1 MHLVIL
7 LLAFLAFFIY
17 LTLGAR
23 NDPEKR
29 KLFYLFVLID
39 LWLAAVFAAVMGPA
53 SYWFGTSLTEAQLG
67 LPILTSLAIMA
78 VGWGLLFPCGIY
90 YAGKLKA

>member
-7 LLAFLAFFIY
+7 LLAALAFFVY

-23 NDPEKR
+23 RDPQKR

-39 LWLAAVFAAVMGPA
+39 LWLSAVFLYLVVSAV
-53 SYWFGTSLTEAQLG
+53 LH
-67 LPILTSLAIMA
+67 
-78 VGWGLLFPCGIY
+78 
-90 YAGKLKA
+90 

>member
-7 LLAFLAFFIY
+7 LLAALAFFVY

-23 NDPEKR
+23 RDPDKR

-39 LWLAAVFAAVMGPA
+39 LWLGTVFLYLVITAVMH
-53 SYWFGTSLTEAQLG
+53 
-67 LPILTSLAIMA
+67 
-78 VGWGLLFPCGIY
+78 
-90 YAGKLKA
+90 

>member
-7 LLAFLAFFIY
+7 LLAALAFFVY

-23 NDPEKR
+23 RDPDKR

-39 LWLAAVFAAVMGPA
+39 LWLSAVFLYLVVTAVMH
-53 SYWFGTSLTEAQLG
+53 
-67 LPILTSLAIMA
+67 
-78 VGWGLLFPCGIY
+78 
-90 YAGKLKA
+90 

>member
-7 LLAFLAFFIY
+7 LLAALAFFVY

-23 NDPEKR
+23 RDPEKR

-39 LWLAAVFAAVMGPA
+39 LWLSAVFLYLVITAVMH
-53 SYWFGTSLTEAQLG
+53 
-67 LPILTSLAIMA
+67 
-78 VGWGLLFPCGIY
+78 
-90 YAGKLKA
+90 

>member
-7 LLAFLAFFIY
+7 LLAALAFFIY

-23 NDPEKR
+23 RDPQKR

-39 LWLAAVFAAVMGPA
+39 LWLSAVFLYLVVTAV
-53 SYWFGTSLTEAQLG
+53 LH
-67 LPILTSLAIMA
+67 
-78 VGWGLLFPCGIY
+78 
-90 YAGKLKA
+90 